1 MYFRHPLDKT
11 SWRIAEDITMPS
23 HSTSAI
29 IIIIITVSCEQLALT
44 LIILH
49 SSSQRVRLF
58 NIFP

>member
-11 SWRIAEDITMPS
+11 SWRSAEDITMPS

-29 IIIIITVSCEQLALT
+29 IIIINVSCEQLALT
-44 LIILH
+44 LKILH

-58 NIFP
+58 NIIS